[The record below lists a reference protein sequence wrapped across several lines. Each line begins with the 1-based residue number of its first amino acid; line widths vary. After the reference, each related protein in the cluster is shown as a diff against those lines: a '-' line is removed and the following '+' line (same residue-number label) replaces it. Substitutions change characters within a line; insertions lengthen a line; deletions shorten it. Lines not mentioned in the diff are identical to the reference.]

1 MRRPNRGSPPV
12 PLLPPMAWV
21 VLPLART
28 TLAVVLSC
36 GERGRTMRYYLV
48 ADDGDVILE
57 SMFESYAVQ
66 GQLAASGSITTPS
79 PIALDVWRLEAG
91 SHFFQVSTFN
101 QSGEPYVVAE
111 LSWPV
116 LSYWKEQINDGT
128 MTLQKLHAR
137 HPNVRGGLARR
148 ERQRRGAR
156 SRAFQRRGSTG
167 PAQGRVDARPELR
180 GVRRARARPLRG
192 HHAGGCTSGVVH
204 GPEGAHRG
212 GHAVKASGRVAGSD
226 RAASSRPGR
235 DATGRGR
242 PSVPVPRHLRRRDRF
257 RPPSPSPFATR
268 PPRISR
274 RSP

>member
-1 MRRPNRGSPPV
+1 
-12 PLLPPMAWV
+12 
-21 VLPLART
+21 
-28 TLAVVLSC
+28 
-36 GERGRTMRYYLV
+36 MRYYLV

-137 HPNVRGGLARR
+137 HPTTRR
-148 ERQRRGAR
+148 I
-156 SRAFQRRGSTG
+156 GSTRTTA
-167 PAQGRVDARPELR
+167 P
-180 GVRRARARPLRG
+180 RRAIACFPTSRFDG
-192 HHAGGCTSGVVH
+192 TCSGTSGC
-204 GPEGAHRG
+204 
-212 GHAVKASGRVAGSD
+212 S
-226 RAASSRPGR
+226 
-235 DATGRGR
+235 T
-242 PSVPVPRHLRRRDRF
+242 
-257 RPPSPSPFATR
+257 
-268 PPRISR
+268 
-274 RSP
+274 